1 MVTGVRGL
9 GGHCTAQVVGGGL
22 LNEALH
28 GQSVSGGQEATGV
41 AIRDTSKYQLT
52 SSALLSITG

>member
-1 MVTGVRGL
+1 MVI
-9 GGHCTAQVVGGGL
+9 AQPKWWGGL

-28 GQSVSGGQEATGV
+28 GQSVSGGQEATRV